1 MLNDAPGTLLIE
13 VDAALTGKGSRFP
26 VVAEEIRW
34 HMSFGKK
41 KKSTAKTTYFR
52 TASLLASL
60 K

>member
-41 KKSTAKTTYFR
+41 KKKV
-52 TASLLASL
+52 LLKQHISEL
-60 K
+60 LLSWRV

>member
-34 HMSFGKK
+34 HMSFEK
-41 KKSTAKTTYFR
+41 KKSTANTTYFR
-52 TASLLASL
+52 TASPLASL

>member
-1 MLNDAPGTLLIE
+1 MLNDAPGTLLRE

-41 KKSTAKTTYFR
+41 KSTAKTTYFR

>member
-34 HMSFGKK
+34 HMSFEKK
-41 KKSTAKTTYFR
+41 KV
-52 TASLLASL
+52 LLTQHISEL
-60 K
+60 LLPWRV

>member
-41 KKSTAKTTYFR
+41 KKV
-52 TASLLASL
+52 LLKQHISEL
-60 K
+60 LLSWRV